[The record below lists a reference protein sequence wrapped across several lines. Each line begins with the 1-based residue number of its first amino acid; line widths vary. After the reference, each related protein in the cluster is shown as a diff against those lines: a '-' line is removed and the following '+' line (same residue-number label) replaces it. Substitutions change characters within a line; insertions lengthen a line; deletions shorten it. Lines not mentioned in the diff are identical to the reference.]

1 MSPTHPLSR
10 HSTLLLAWLFL
21 LATLLH
27 TASASECSGTTLCP
41 SGCCSKYGFCGFSS
55 EHCGAGCLSTCDAV
69 PPETTAPGGG
79 GECSADISCKVGCCS
94 KYGNCG
100 FGEEYC
106 STEQG
111 CVNNCGLKSE
121 CDAGWGLEWAESK
134 TCPLN
139 VCCSKF
145 GFCGTTEKFCGE
157 DDEFDRPSCDVDG
170 HRIERVIGYYEQW
183 SLERPCNRV
192 SPEAIP
198 AGYYTHINF
207 AFAGIDPETF
217 EIRGSAGGDD
227 ALWKRIQSLRLEQ
240 PSVEIWIALGGWVFN
255 DPDQPTRTTFSDIAR
270 SEENQ
275 KAFAKSLLSMMSKYG
290 FDGVDIDWEYPVAEE
305 RSGREEDYKNFPK
318 WMKNLRSQLHSSGK
332 KYGLSLTLP
341 ASYWYLQHF
350 DIKKLEESVNWLN
363 VMTYDMHGT
372 WDMNNTWVGPY
383 LNPHTNLTEIK
394 NSMDLLWRN
403 DIDPSKVVMG
413 MAYYGRSFTLADPGC
428 TEPGCTYRSGG
439 NAGECSETV
448 GFLLNSEIQDTIN
461 SLGLTPTLYEE
472 DAVKAVAFG
481 DQWVSYDDE
490 ETFRIRGDY
499 ARSQCMGGVMVWAI
513 SHDDRNHTSAK
524 ALTSGVG
531 RKRMD
536 FPNYPETPSSS
547 SLSSVEKRQETKALG
562 GPTCSGLT
570 CGEKY
575 QEEVVDAC
583 RWTNCGDDCPTGWKW
598 IDREGSDLKMTDE
611 TACGGAGNRKF
622 CCPGDSE
629 LPKCRW
635 RGMPSHG
642 GICSP
647 GCNDG
652 EVEVGTLA
660 KYCDF
665 SHQSACCTTT
675 KSTEPYGQCKWVG
688 GSPTCASSGKHASCP
703 SDYPTFLFSS
713 SAGAGGEQICT
724 QGSKSFC
731 CKGEIPWQFQKC
743 DWHQKATNR
752 VDASW
757 YCESS
762 CPDGQTKLG
771 MHHGDC
777 AFGWEAYCCAGDPP
791 AIKDDNGATV
801 ERRDPDQQN
810 YYGYME
816 DPGAPEGYRSP
827 NWGLARRAA
836 EFVKRSV
843 LSVESFDR
851 LNTLTART
859 VVSLLSMTVNLWNR
873 RGPATEFGRSYLAQE
888 MNEMVFGAAG
898 EADAFGYVSDMNAF
912 PELGHNGTL
921 RLRAAEADLCELV
934 GGGAA
939 KAKRA
944 LQTSNLQG
952 LEERH
957 VNVFG
962 GLDNVVL
969 IGEPAIED
977 ILRGI
982 LDGFLTLH
990 YARWEHYGNVQRD
1003 GSQGASAGPFLELAY
1018 WIGTRIGERGFNAGL
1033 YQDDTSD
1040 RWVVFHLHTLSDE
1053 HAFIPDPNQANNPFM
1068 GVTHITVYHGQRL
1081 QTAAERNG
1089 RRDLRVY
1096 NEDRRRHADGTYA
1109 GNTRADAFECDDGE
1123 RWWPGN
1129 VADVTPEGHHTY
1141 AALLQAWGRSLH
1153 TQGYLGTQGYQ
1164 VLFNYNGNRT
1174 PDPARYSRY
1183 GRGLGRNFIVERR
1196 VVNGREQMRANF
1208 RGDATL

>member
-1 MSPTHPLSR
+1 MSPTYRLSR
-10 HSTLLLAWLFL
+10 PSTLALAWLLL

-27 TASASECSGTTLCP
+27 TTASECSGTTLCP
-41 SGCCSKYGFCGFSS
+41 
-55 EHCGAGCLSTCDAV
+55 AV

-79 GECSADISCKVGCCS
+79 GECSADIPCKVGCCS

-106 STEQG
+106 STKQG
-111 CVNNCGLKSE
+111 CANNCGLKSE
-121 CDAGWGLEWAESK
+121 CDSGWGLEWAESK

-145 GFCGTTEKFCGE
+145 GFCGTTEEFCGE
-157 DDEFDRPSCDVDG
+157 DDGFDRPSCDVDG

-192 SPEAIP
+192 SPEDIP
-198 AGYYTHINF
+198 AGFYTHINF

-217 EIRGSAGGDD
+217 EITGSASGDD

-270 SEENQ
+270 SEDNQ
-275 KAFAKSLLSMMSKYG
+275 KAFAKSLLSMMSTYG

-350 DIKKLEESVNWLN
+350 DIKKLEESVDWLN
-363 VMTYDMHGT
+363 TMTYDMHGT

-383 LNPHTNLTEIK
+383 INPHTNLTEIK

-428 TEPGCTYRSGG
+428 TKPGCTYRSGG
-439 NAGECSETV
+439 NAGKCSETV
-448 GFLLNSEIQDTIN
+448 GFLLHSEIQDTV
-461 SLGLTPTLYEE
+461 SSLGLGLTPTLYEE
-472 DAVKAVAFG
+472 EAVKA
-481 DQWVSYDDE
+481 
-490 ETFRIRGDY
+490 ETFKIRGDY

-513 SHDDRNHTSAK
+513 SHDDRSHTSAK

-531 RKRMD
+531 RKRMG

-547 SLSSVEKRQETKALG
+547 SLSLVEKRQETKAFD
-562 GPTCSGLT
+562 GPTCSGLS

-583 RWTNCGDDCPTGWKW
+583 RWTNCGDDCPAGWKW
-598 IDREGSDLKMTDE
+598 IDGEDSDLKMTDE
-611 TACGGAGNRKF
+611 TACGGVHNRKF
-622 CCPGDSE
+622 CCPGDSN

-642 GICSP
+642 GICNP
-647 GCNDG
+647 GCKEG

-660 KYCDF
+660 KFCDF
-665 SHQSACCTTT
+665 SHQSACCTTA

-688 GSPTCASSGKHASCP
+688 GSPTCASSGKHASCA

-713 SAGAGGEQICT
+713 SAGAGGEQICS

-731 CKGEIPWQFQKC
+731 CKGDTDIPWQFQKC

-752 VDASW
+752 VNASW

-777 AFGWEAYCCAGDPP
+777 AFGWEAYCCAGNPP
-791 AIKDDNGATV
+791 AIEDDEGSPV

-810 YYGYME
+810 YYEYEYLIDGYME
-816 DPGAPEGYRSP
+816 DPGAPAGYHSP
-827 NWGLARRAA
+827 NWGAVRRAA
-836 EFVKRSV
+836 
-843 LSVESFDR
+843 D
-851 LNTLTART
+851 T
-859 VVSLLSMTVNLWNR
+859 TVNLWDR
-873 RGPATEFGRSYLAQE
+873 RGPATEFGSSYLAQE
-888 MNEMVFGAAG
+888 MNEMVFRTGR
-898 EADAFGYVSDMNAF
+898 EAEAFGYVSDMNAF
-912 PELGHNGTL
+912 PEIGHDGTL
-921 RLRAAEADLCELV
+921 RLRTAEADLCELV
-934 GGGAA
+934 EGDAA

-944 LQTSNLQG
+944 LRTSNLQA

-957 VNVFG
+957 INVFG
-962 GLDNVVL
+962 GLGNIVL
-969 IGEPAIED
+969 IGQPAIED

-990 YARWEHYGNVQRD
+990 YARWEHYSNARGD
-1003 GSQGASAGPFLELAY
+1003 GSQAGPILELAY
-1018 WIGTRIGERGFNAGL
+1018 WIGTTIGERGSNAGL
-1033 YQDDTSD
+1033 YQDDTND
-1040 RWVVFHLHTLSDE
+1040 RWVVFHLHTLSDA
-1053 HAFIPDPNQANNPFM
+1053 HAFIPYPNQANPFM
-1068 GVTHITVYHGQRL
+1068 GVTHITAYHGQRL
-1081 QTAAERNG
+1081 QTTAERHGQRN
-1089 RRDLRVY
+1089 LRVY
-1096 NEDRRRHADGTYA
+1096 NEDRTGS
-1109 GNTRADAFECDDGE
+1109 NTRASAFECAAHQ

-1129 VADVTPEGHHTY
+1129 VADVTPEGRHTY

-1174 PDPARYSRY
+1174 PDPTRYSRV
-1183 GRGLGRNFIVERR
+1183 GRGIGRNFIVERR
-1196 VVNGREQMRANF
+1196 VVNWREQLRTSY
-1208 RGDATL
+1208 RGDATI